1 MMDRRILFPIL
12 FGALVLTVLIS
23 FALGRYPVSPAEIVR
38 FVVHHLPGVNGMDRQ
53 NFDELKTILVHIRMP
68 RIMGAMLVGASLSV
82 SGAVLQAIFVNP
94 LVSPRLV
101 GILAGASFGAALGTV
116 LSLSW
121 VAIQACA
128 SIFGII
134 GVLAAVGIA
143 GLYRGDKILLL
154 VLGGIIS
161 SELFNSLSY
170 LMKYLADP
178 YSQLPMITYW
188 FMGGF
193 ALADAKTVLVL
204 SFPIL
209 SGIFVLAL
217 LSPYLN
223 ILTMGEEEARSMG
236 INAAALRMV
245 FIGIAALI
253 SSMTIAVCGMLGWVG
268 LVIPHM
274 ARMVVGP
281 DNRILLP
288 VTAVMGAIFLLV
300 VDDISR
306 LLFRVEIPLGILTA
320 LVGVPVFA
328 LILRNTRKGW
338 SRWS

>member
-1 MMDRRILFPIL
+1 MISNRFLYPL
-12 FGALVLTVLIS
+12 LLGGLLLTVLLAFS
-23 FALGRYPVSPAEIVR
+23 LGRYPVSPAQIFGLLAHELLGI
-38 FVVHHLPGVNGMDRQ
+38 NAMDAQ
-53 NFDELKTILVHIRMP
+53 SLDTAKTVIVHIRMP
-68 RIMGAMLVGASLSV
+68 RIVGAMLVGAALSM
-82 SGAVLQAIFVNP
+82 SGAVLQAVFINP
-94 LVSPRLV
+94 LVSPKLV

-121 VAIQACA
+121 AAVQACA

-134 GVLAAVGIA
+134 GVLVAVGIA

-161 SELFNSLSY
+161 SELFMSLFY

-178 YSQLPMITYW
+178 YSQLPTITYW

-193 ALADAKTVLVL
+193 ALADAGTVLVL
-204 SFPIL
+204 SVPIL
-209 SGIFVLAL
+209 LGIAALVL

-223 ILTMGEEEARSMG
+223 VLTMGEEEARTMG
-236 INAAALRMV
+236 INATVLRTAFV
-245 FIGIAALI
+245 IIAAVLG
-253 SSMTIAVCGMLGWVG
+253 SLTVAVCGMLGWVG

-274 ARMVVGP
+274 TRMLVGP
-281 DNRILLP
+281 NNQVFLP
-288 VTAVMGAIFLLV
+288 VTAVLGAIFLLI
-300 VDDISR
+300 VDSISR
-306 LLFRVEIPLGILTA
+306 LLFQIEIPLGILTA

-328 LILRNTRKGW
+328 LVLRNATKGW